1 MPANRKT
8 RAKNRGRTPPCAH
21 SLSLFNLNE
30 LKGWLWNCPFPREA
44 LRISLVLLKSNLDRV
59 KLKAPKK
66 GKSYSYVDEKVY
78 RDACVAYRKKKKRR
92 R

>member
-1 MPANRKT
+1 M
-8 RAKNRGRTPPCAH
+8 
-21 SLSLFNLNE
+21 
-30 LKGWLWNCPFPREA
+30 PREA

-66 GKSYSYVDEKVY
+66 GKSYSHVDEKVY